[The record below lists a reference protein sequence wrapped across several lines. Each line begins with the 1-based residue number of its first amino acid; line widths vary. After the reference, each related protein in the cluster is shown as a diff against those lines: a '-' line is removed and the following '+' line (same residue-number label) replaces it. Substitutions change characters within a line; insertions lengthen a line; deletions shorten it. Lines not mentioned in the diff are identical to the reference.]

1 MAISATI
8 IEKINDYVRFHL
20 LPRLPGRRC
29 FFMDVKNRDLKK
41 EQEEKVRCVNYLL
54 QLLIKYGPDVL
65 AEEQKKQADNE

>member
-1 MAISATI
+1 
-8 IEKINDYVRFHL
+8 
-20 LPRLPGRRC
+20 
-29 FFMDVKNRDLKK
+29 MDVKNGDLKK